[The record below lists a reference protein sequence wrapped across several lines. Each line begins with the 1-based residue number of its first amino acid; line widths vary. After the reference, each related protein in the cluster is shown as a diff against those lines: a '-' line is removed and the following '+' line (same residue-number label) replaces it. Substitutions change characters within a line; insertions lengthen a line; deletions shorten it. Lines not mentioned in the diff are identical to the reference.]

1 MSNAATK
8 SYAMRPVQSVTNR
21 NTPRSI
27 RARLAAPRR
36 RSEAG
41 QHAQLPE
48 SPTQQVALSASGKM
62 ALG

>member
-1 MSNAATK
+1 
-8 SYAMRPVQSVTNR
+8 MRPVQSVTNR